1 MYAFFKRL
9 EDILISSAVLVCA
22 SPLMFAVALALRLGG
37 VRPVIFKQTR
47 SGKGGKPFQI
57 YKFRSMTDAR
67 DAEGRLLPDE
77 ERVTRIGRFIR
88 KTSLD
93 ELPQMINVLKGDMS
107 IVGPRPLLPEYDSLY
122 SPKHRRRLDV
132 LPGITGYAA
141 VMGRRQLFSKRF
153 DLDVYYVDNASFL
166 FDNMIILKTFWV
178 VLTSKG
184 SPEVLK
190 EGEIDDLG
198 FYKSLR
204 K

>member
-9 EDILISSAVLVCA
+9 EDILISSAVLICA

-37 VRPVIFKQTR
+37 VRPIIFKQTR

>member
-9 EDILISSAVLVCA
+9 EDILISSAVLICA

-37 VRPVIFKQTR
+37 VRPIIFKQTR

-93 ELPQMINVLKGDMS
+93 GLPQMINVLKGDMS

>member
-9 EDILISSAVLVCA
+9 EDILISSAVLICA

-37 VRPVIFKQTR
+37 VRPIIFKQTR

-77 ERVTRIGRFIR
+77 ERVTRIGRVIR

>member
-9 EDILISSAVLVCA
+9 EDILISSAVLICA

-37 VRPVIFKQTR
+37 VRPIIFKQTR

-166 FDNMIILKTFWV
+166 LDNMIILKTFWV

>member
-9 EDILISSAVLVCA
+9 EDILISSAVLICA
-22 SPLMFAVALALRLGG
+22 SPVMLAVALALRLGG
-37 VRPVIFKQTR
+37 VRPIIFKQTR